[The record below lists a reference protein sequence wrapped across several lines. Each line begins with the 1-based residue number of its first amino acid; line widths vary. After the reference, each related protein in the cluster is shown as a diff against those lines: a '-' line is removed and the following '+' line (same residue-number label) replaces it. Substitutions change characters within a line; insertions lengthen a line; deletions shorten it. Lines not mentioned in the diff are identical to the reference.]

1 MIIKTM
7 DLKTERYIINRYF
20 SMAKLFDSLDIDY
33 RENANMFCPFHD
45 NENTPSAHLY
55 HDTEGYRLWCFSE
68 NRMYGAWNIYKEY
81 IPNVNTNQLALR
93 LFNALPENK
102 QKEILNNVDNEQE
115 LESLPYKKDLEDF
128 KQRKI
133 NIEQLLQK
141 IADSYQND

>member
-7 DLKTERYIINRYF
+7 DLRLERYIINRYF

-55 HDTEGYRLWCFSE
+55 HDAEGYRLWCFSE

-81 IPNVNTNQLALR
+81 LPNISTNQLALR

-115 LESLPYKKDLEDF
+115 LESLPYEKDLEDF